1 MPTGYY
7 HQRNLQHTLN
17 TLIGVSADLFQGSRI
32 HRLSQRAKFLALA
45 LLNYTAIARMLGA
58 KDGSALQDIILSRPE
73 TLGAVIWPYQCI
85 GWTPA
90 VRLNRIVEHFQ
101 AVEQLGP
108 LRFDINEA
116 VRILALDEVRSEL
129 AVVIDQPKWFMR
141 EGQLSINL
149 FQSETRLYTLAFSLG
164 LHAGQLVA
172 YVGAIQGRD
181 IPGALDAYRDIT
193 KCAHGMRPR
202 DLLIEIFRILC
213 TSIHVTRI
221 FAIADEFRIHRS
233 SYFGKDASRKIH
245 LNYNEIWEDRGGKR
259 HDQMF
264 YELPTR
270 GQLRELDAIPQKK
283 RAMYRRRYEMLAS
296 IEARV
301 NGRTWSTDRVPVEL
315 GS

>member
-7 HQRNLQHTLN
+7 HQRTLQHTLK
-17 TLIGVSADLFQGSRI
+17 TLFGVSADLFQGGRL
-32 HRLSQRAKFLALA
+32 HRLSHRAKFLALA
-45 LLNYTAIARMLGA
+45 LLNYTSVARILGA

-90 VRLNRIVEHFQ
+90 VRLSRIIEHFQ
-101 AVEQLGP
+101 AVEQLKP
-108 LRFDINEA
+108 LRFDVNEA
-116 VRILALDEVRSEL
+116 IRILALDEVRSEL
-129 AVVIDQPKWFMR
+129 TVVVDQPKWFMR

-149 FQSETRLYTLAFSLG
+149 FQSETRLYTLAFSFG

-172 YVGAIQGRD
+172 YIGAIQGRD
-181 IPGALDAYRDIT
+181 IPGALDAYRDLT

-202 DLLIEIFRILC
+202 DLLIEVFRMLC
-213 TSIHVTRI
+213 TCIQVTRI
-221 FAIADEFRIHRS
+221 FAVSDEFRIHRS
-233 SYFGKDASRKIH
+233 SYFGKDASHKIH
-245 LNYNEIWEDRGGKR
+245 LNYNEIWQDRGGKR
-259 HDQMF
+259 YDRMF
-264 YELPTR
+264 YELPTH

-296 IEARV
+296 MEARL
-301 NGRTWSTDRVPVEL
+301 NAWTRSADPRPIDL